1 MQGNSGPLNCR
12 LSSQQQV
19 VREAA
24 GIRLHKW
31 RNLVC
36 VGMIAILPGSLMAD
50 DSAAAIL
57 HSTGGVLLNGNPA
70 PPSSALFPD
79 DLVQTPSQ
87 TEATINAAGSTVTVK
102 PDTVVQFE
110 GSELHLDHGTLQVST
125 SRQLRVRVGCL
136 TVVPVN
142 PAWTQYDVTDVDGK
156 VTVAARTNDVY
167 IEARGARLTQGQKG
181 GRAQRVTV
189 REGEQQT
196 REENCAAAPQAPAY
210 VAGKGAILNSPW
222 VKWPSV
228 GAIAIATCW
237 VLCRGDDP
245 ISPDLP

>member
-1 MQGNSGPLNCR
+1 MQGNSGPVNCR
-12 LSSQQQV
+12 LSSQQEV
-19 VREAA
+19 VREGA
-24 GIRLHKW
+24 GIGLHRW

-36 VGMIAILPGSLMAD
+36 VGMIAILPESLMAD

-79 DLVQTPSQ
+79 DLVRTPPHS
-87 TEATINAAGSTVTVK
+87 EATINSAGSTVTVN

-110 GSELHLDHGTLQVST
+110 GSELHLDHGILQVST

-142 PAWTQYDVTDVDGK
+142 PAWTQYDVTDVDGR
-156 VTVAARTNDVY
+156 VTVAARTSDVD
-167 IEARGARLTQGQKG
+167 IESRGTRLTQGQKG
-181 GRAQRVTV
+181 GRVQRVTV

-196 REENCAAAPQAPAY
+196 REENCAVAPQAPAY

-222 VKWPSV
+222 VKWPAV
-228 GAIAIATCW
+228 GVIGVAACW

-245 ISPDLP
+245 ISPTLP

>member
-1 MQGNSGPLNCR
+1 MQGNSGPVNCR

-19 VREAA
+19 VWEGA

-36 VGMIAILPGSLMAD
+36 VGMIAILPESLMAD
-50 DSAAAIL
+50 DSTAAIL
-57 HSTGGVLLNGNPA
+57 HTTGGVLLNGNSA

-79 DLVQTPSQ
+79 DLVRTPPHS
-87 TEATINAAGSTVTVK
+87 EATINAAGSAVTVN

-136 TVVPVN
+136 TLVPVN
-142 PAWTQYDVTDVDGK
+142 PAWTQYDVTDVDGR
-156 VTVAARTNDVY
+156 VTVAARTSDVY
-167 IEARGARLTQGQKG
+167 IESRGTRLAQKQQG
-181 GRAQRVTV
+181 GRAQTVTV
-189 REGEQQT
+189 REGEEKT
-196 REENCAAAPQAPAY
+196 REENCAAIPQAPSY

-222 VKWPSV
+222 VKWPAV
-228 GAIAIATCW
+228 GAIGVATCW

-245 ISPDLP
+245 ISPTLP

>member
-1 MQGNSGPLNCR
+1 
-12 LSSQQQV
+12 
-19 VREAA
+19 VREGL

-57 HSTGGVLLNGNPA
+57 HSTGGVLLNGNLA

-79 DLVQTPSQ
+79 DLVRTPPHS
-87 TEATINAAGSTVTVK
+87 EATINSAGSTVTLN

-110 GSELHLDHGTLQVST
+110 GSELHLDHGTLLVST

-142 PAWTQYDVTDVDGK
+142 PAWTQYDVTDIDGR
-156 VTVAARTNDVY
+156 VTVAARTSDVN
-167 IEARGARLTQGQKG
+167 IESRGTRLTQKQQG
-181 GRAQRVTV
+181 GRAAQKVTV

-196 REENCAAAPQAPAY
+196 REENCAVAPQAPSY

-222 VKWPSV
+222 VKWPAI
-228 GAIAIATCW
+228 GAISVATCW
-237 VLCRGDDP
+237 VLCRDDDP
-245 ISPDLP
+245 ISPARPDR